1 MLFCCSGSLV
11 KKWIINKSGGVL
23 MKLSLRQKVMSVLL
37 AVYWITIFTLA
48 HRPIPQWVYEAQVS
62 DKSIHFIVYLILVF
76 LLWFSVRPGAKVN
89 WRKAAVWWIVL
100 VMAVYAAADEI
111 TQGYVGR
118 QCDFTDFLA
127 DMAGTFAG
135 LIMFGFLSFWPGL
148 LAVISISIFGI
159 TNLARADVSKLMPV
173 GDAVFHIVA
182 YAALTAVWLKV
193 MGSFTPHHRRDVKRL
208 AAALAGP
215 MAFLLFVK
223 ASSAALGRYFQWSG
237 VLVCLAAILIVAV
250 AGQSASLASRTDDSA
265 KTPRR
270 KDSVSS

>member
-1 MLFCCSGSLV
+1 MVLCCPGLLV
-11 KKWIINKSGGVL
+11 KKWIINKSGEVL
-23 MKLSLRQKVMSVLL
+23 MKLSLRQKVMSAML

-62 DKSIHFIVYLILVF
+62 DKSIHFIEYLILVF
-76 LLWFSVRPGAKVN
+76 LLWFSVRSDAKVN

-127 DMAGTFAG
+127 DMAGTLAG

-159 TNLARADVSKLMPV
+159 TNLARADMSELMPV
-173 GDAVFHIVA
+173 GDTVFHIVA

-193 MGSFTPHHRRDVKRL
+193 MNLFAPHQRGNVKRL
-208 AAALAGP
+208 AVALAGP
-215 MAFLLFVK
+215 TAFLLFVK
-223 ASSAALGRYFQWSG
+223 ASSAWLGRYFQWSD
-237 VLVCLAAILIVAV
+237 VLICFAAILIVAV
-250 AGQSASLASRTDDSA
+250 AGQLASITSRTDDSA
-265 KTPRR
+265 KTLRR

>member
-1 MLFCCSGSLV
+1 
-11 KKWIINKSGGVL
+11 

-37 AVYWITIFTLA
+37 VVYWITIFVLA

-62 DKSIHFIVYLILVF
+62 DKSIHFIAYLILVF
-76 LLWFSVRPGAKVN
+76 LLWFSVRPDEKVN
-89 WRKAAVWWIVL
+89 RRKAAVWWIVL

-118 QCDFTDFLA
+118 HCDFTDFLA

-135 LIMFGFLSFWPGL
+135 LIMLGFLSFWPGL
-148 LAVISISIFGI
+148 LAVISASIFGI
-159 TNLARADVSKLMPV
+159 TNLAKADVYEMIPV
-173 GDAVFHIVA
+173 GDTIFHIVA

-193 MGSFTPHHRRDVKRL
+193 MNSFAPHHRRDVKRL
-208 AAALAGP
+208 AVALAGP
-215 MAFLLFVK
+215 TAFLFFVK
-223 ASSAALGRYFQWSG
+223 ASSAALGRYFRWPD
-237 VLVCLAAILIVAV
+237 VLICLAAILIVAI
-250 AGQSASLASRTDDSA
+250 AGQLASLTNRTDDSA